1 MMYVTMYAM
10 SEMVRKQV
18 YIAPRH
24 ERLLKEHA
32 REYRVTEA
40 ELIRQALDRGL
51 APETRATTD
60 PDAWNA
66 MRRYIERHRRPL
78 KAKAAPRRWTRDSLH
93 DR

>member
-1 MMYVTMYAM
+1 MYEMAG
-10 SEMVRKQV
+10 MVRKQV

-24 ERLLKEHA
+24 ERLLKERA
-32 REYRVTEA
+32 REYGVTEA

-51 APETRATTD
+51 APETRTTTD
-60 PDAWNA
+60 PEAWKA

-78 KAKAAPRRWTRDSLH
+78 STKARPRRWTRDSLY